1 MHNLAHKAY
10 SNVTSRTA
18 SDKQIE
24 YALFSEV
31 TNALKDV
38 AAQDVPLPAV
48 WADAI
53 DRNLQLWL
61 LLSVDLL
68 SPENGLDESLRTN
81 LLTLAEMVRRVSYSV
96 LAGDTDISDLVEIN
110 ETIMKGLSGEVSPS
124 QMERSA

>member
-1 MHNLAHKAY
+1 MQNLAYKAY
-10 SNVTSRTA
+10 SSVTTRTA

-24 YALFSEV
+24 LALFSEI

-38 AAQDVPLPAV
+38 AAQDTPPPAV

-68 SPENGLDESLRTN
+68 NADNGLDEGLRGN
-81 LLTLAEMVRRVSYSV
+81 LLTLSEMVRRVSYSV
-96 LAGDTDISDLVEIN
+96 LSGETHVSELVEIN
-110 ETIMKGLSGEVSPS
+110 EIIMKGLSGMPES
-124 QMERSA
+124 QPDGE

>member
-124 QMERSA
+124 QMEISA

>member
-31 TNALKDV
+31 TNALRDV

>member
-1 MHNLAHKAY
+1 MQNLAYKAY
-10 SNVTSRTA
+10 STVTSRTA

-24 YALFSEV
+24 YALFSEI

-38 AAQDVPLPAV
+38 AAQDMPPPAV

-68 SPENGLDESLRTN
+68 NPENALDEGLRGS
-81 LLTLAEMVRRVSYSV
+81 LLTLAEMVRRVSYQV
-96 LAGDTDISDLVEIN
+96 LAGETAVSELVEIN
-110 ETIMKGLSGEVSPS
+110 ETIMKGLAGQAGGQPDGE
-124 QMERSA
+124 

>member
-31 TNALKDV
+31 TNALRDV

-124 QMERSA
+124 QMEISA

>member
-38 AAQDVPLPAV
+38 AAQDVPPPAV
-48 WADAI
+48 WAGAI

-68 SPENGLDESLRTN
+68 SPENGLEDSLRRN
-81 LLTLAEMVRRVSYSV
+81 LLTLAEMVRRVSYKV
-96 LAGDTDISDLVEIN
+96 LAGETDISDLVEIN

-124 QMERSA
+124 HMEMSA